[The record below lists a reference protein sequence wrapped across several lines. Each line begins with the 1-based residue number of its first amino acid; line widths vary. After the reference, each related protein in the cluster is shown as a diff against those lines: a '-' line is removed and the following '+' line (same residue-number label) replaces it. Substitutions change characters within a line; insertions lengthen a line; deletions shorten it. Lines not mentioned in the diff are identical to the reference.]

1 MLRRQ
6 PRSTRTDT
14 LFPYT
19 TLFRSPRAEHP
30 ELELADAALH
40 AQKQP
45 VVRSTRIV
53 DAIEIDHP
61 RLHKAAEFEKVM
73 PVTPIA
79 RQARGVDAEHGA
91 NLPGAERREQA
102 VEAGSRSEERRV
114 GKEGVS
120 TCRFRG
126 AWRTKKKKKI

>member
-45 VVRSTRIV
+45 VVRSKRIV

-79 RQARGVDAEHGA
+79 RQERGVEAEHGA
-91 NLPGAERREQA
+91 NLTGAERRDQEL
-102 VEAGSRSEERRV
+102 EAGSGHHAARRDRKRV
-114 GKEGVS
+114 V
-120 TCRFRG
+120 
-126 AWRTKKKKKI
+126 